1 VSDFLRTVGNF
12 FDATVE
18 TVHFPAD
25 RFHSPHQIFLVNT
38 REAAAL
44 DNDVAANQ
52 NGIDRLTAFTE
63 DELVDDI
70 SQWAKPQGRLKQN

>member
-1 VSDFLRTVGNF
+1 L
-12 FDATVE
+12 DASVN
-18 TVHFPAD
+18 TVHFFAD
-25 RFHSPHQIFLVNT
+25 RFHSPHEIFLVKT
-38 REAAAL
+38 REATAL

-70 SQWAKPQGRLKQN
+70 P